1 MRFCSLPN
9 DSRCRPLG
17 RSSWIHIARV
27 GSEPPSG
34 QKGAAPAG
42 GESGGR
48 VTGPALG
55 GEAGS
60 VLSESLSAF
69 GARIDYEPRIQ
80 RQPMELQ
87 HMPHTYEQVYRAMSM
102 LLANIFHRVRQFR

>member
-1 MRFCSLPN
+1 MTRHAAP
-9 DSRCRPLG
+9 RPVRLEPLCPG
-17 RSSWIHIARV
+17 PARAAV
-27 GSEPPSG
+27 RK
-34 QKGAAPAG
+34 KGAAPAG

-48 VTGPALG
+48 VTGPARG

-87 HMPHTYEQVYRAMSM
+87 HMPHTYEQVYRPMSM
-102 LLANIFHRVRQFR
+102 LLDHFFHGVRQFR

>member
-1 MRFCSLPN
+1 MRFCSPPN
-9 DSRCRPLG
+9 DPRRRPLAQSAG
-17 RSSWIHIARV
+17 SIHRPV
-27 GSEPPSG
+27 
-34 QKGAAPAG
+34 QKKGAAPAG

-60 VLSESLSAF
+60 VLSESLSAL
-69 GARIDYEPRIQ
+69 GVRIDYEARIQ

-87 HMPHTYEQVYRAMSM
+87 HMPHTYEQVYPAMSM
-102 LLANIFHRVRQFR
+102 LLGNFFHYVR

>member
-1 MRFCSLPN
+1 MIRGAADPL
-9 DSRCRPLG
+9 CRPL
-17 RSSWIHIARV
+17 ARV
-27 GSEPPSG
+27 RRVGRPG
-34 QKGAAPAG
+34 QKKGAAPAG

-60 VLSESLSAF
+60 VLSESLSAL
-69 GARIDYEPRIQ
+69 GARIDYEARIQ

-87 HMPHTYEQVYRAMSM
+87 HMPHTYEQMYRAMSM
-102 LLANIFHRVRQFR
+102 NLDHFFHGLR

>member
-1 MRFCSLPN
+1 MRFCSPPN
-9 DSRCRPLG
+9 DPRRGPWAPVGLAPVGPDPLSR
-17 RSSWIHIARV
+17 
-27 GSEPPSG
+27 

-60 VLSESLSAF
+60 VLSESLSAL
-69 GARIDYEPRIQ
+69 GARIDYEARIQ

-87 HMPHTYEQVYRAMSM
+87 HMPHTYEQMYRAMSM
-102 LLANIFHRVRQFR
+102 NLDHFFHGLR